1 MHDQQTKTQF
11 VELRSQGWSLARLS
25 TQLRVSKRTLVDWN
39 HMFQSEIS
47 ALRAVEIEALQEKLL
62 ASQEE
67 QLSRLARHQ
76 KAIEAELADRNLKSI
91 STENLF
97 RLAALISR
105 QIQEVRLQPAL
116 DCQSPTRPVG
126 SRTPCPS
133 VGELAESSMHPAPSP
148 AASPLYPEAEN
159 AGTPRLE
166 MEPAPNPPQETPLRC
181 NFCPHGPPT
190 LGDSFERCCREE

>member
-1 MHDQQTKTQF
+1 MYDQQTKTQF
-11 VELRSQGWSLARLS
+11 IELRSQGWSLARLS
-25 TQLRVSKRTLVDWN
+25 TQLRISKRTLVDWN

-47 ALRAVEIEALQEKLL
+47 ALRGVEIEALQEKLL

-116 DCQSPTRPVG
+116 DCESPARLAG
-126 SRTPCPS
+126 IRTPGPS
-133 VGELAESSMHPAPSP
+133 FGQLAESSICPAPST
-148 AASPLYPEAEN
+148 AASPSAAEN
-159 AGTPRLE
+159 SATPRLE
-166 MEPAPNPPQETPLRC
+166 VELAPSPPQETPLRC

-190 LGDSFERCCREE
+190 LGASFEHCCREE